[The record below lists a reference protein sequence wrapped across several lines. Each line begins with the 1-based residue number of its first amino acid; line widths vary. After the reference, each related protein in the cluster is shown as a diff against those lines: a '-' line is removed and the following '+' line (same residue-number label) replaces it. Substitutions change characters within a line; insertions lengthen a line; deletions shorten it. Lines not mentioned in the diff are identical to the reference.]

1 MKGMNGRTFGDGYAP
16 QYDQLYADKDYS
28 AECDLIEE
36 VLQRCGQPP
45 LESILDLG
53 CGTGGHAFPL
63 GARGYQVTGVDLS
76 PAMLREAERK
86 LAGLSS
92 ESVPEFILGD
102 IRELELNRQFDAA
115 LMMFAVLGYQASDAD
130 LQLALQSVRRHLR
143 PGGLF
148 VGDFWYGPTVLRIGP
163 SDRVKQLDL
172 DGLQLVRTAT
182 TELDLGKH
190 LAAVHYRLARVDR
203 QGETRIDEE
212 THTMRIFFPME
223 IERAFRSANLELAG
237 LYPFPELDA
246 PLDSTVWNALFCAR
260 AA

>member
-1 MKGMNGRTFGDGYAP
+1 MKGMNGRTFGEGYAP
-16 QYDQLYADKDYS
+16 HYDDLYADKDYA

-36 VLQRCGQPP
+36 LFQRCGQPP
-45 LESILDLG
+45 IESVLDLG

-63 GARGYQVTGVDLS
+63 AARGYQVTGVDLS
-76 PAMLREAERK
+76 PEMLREAERK
-86 LAGLSS
+86 LADHPKDPGPQF
-92 ESVPEFILGD
+92 VLGD
-102 IRELELNRQFDAA
+102 VRELDLSQQFDAA

-130 LQLALQSVRRHLR
+130 LQLALRSVRRHLR

-148 VGDFWYGPTVLRIGP
+148 VGDFWYGPTVLRIAP
-163 SDRVKQLDL
+163 SDRVKQVDV
-172 DGLQLVRTAT
+172 GGERLVRSAT
-182 TELDLGKH
+182 TTLDLGKH

-212 THTMRIFFPME
+212 THTMRFFFPME
-223 IERAFRSANLELAG
+223 IERVFQSANLELAG
-237 LYPFPELDA
+237 LFPFPELDA

>member
-1 MKGMNGRTFGDGYAP
+1 MKGMNGWTFGEGYAP
-16 QYDQLYADKDYS
+16 QYDRLYADKDYT

-63 GARGYQVTGVDLS
+63 AARGYQVTGVDLS

-92 ESVPEFILGD
+92 DSVPEFVLGD
-102 IRELELNRQFDAA
+102 IRELELHQEFDAA
-115 LMMFAVLGYQASDAD
+115 LMMFAVLGYQASEAD

-148 VGDFWYGPTVLRIGP
+148 VGDFWYGPTVLRIAP
-163 SDRVKQLDL
+163 SDRFKQVDL
-172 DGLQLVRTAT
+172 GGEQLVRTAT

-190 LAAVHYRLARVDR
+190 LAAVHYRLARTD
-203 QGETRIDEE
+203 QDGETRIDEE
-212 THTMRIFFPME
+212 THTMRFFFPME
-223 IERAFRSANLELAG
+223 IEQEFRSANLELAG
-237 LYPFPELDA
+237 MYPFPELDA